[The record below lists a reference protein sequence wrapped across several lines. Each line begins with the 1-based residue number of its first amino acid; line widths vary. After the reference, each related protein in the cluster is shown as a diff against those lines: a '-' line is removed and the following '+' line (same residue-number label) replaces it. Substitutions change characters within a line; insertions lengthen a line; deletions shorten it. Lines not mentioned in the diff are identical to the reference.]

1 MDRVTSRCVVLALL
15 LLAGAGVDGATIR
28 GVPSCTYWLQDREPG
43 GHSSYFNAMWLVGYL
58 SGAAVHSDKDVLRAV
73 DSESIAVWMDNYCKA
88 NASRSVAEG
97 GEALFN
103 EVARRLPADKASNVS
118 LASTSTGKPQS
129 DEAPRPV
136 PPSPSPSVAD
146 APRAPMPAPSTAAA
160 DAPRPAMQSTSPAPA
175 EPVPAPTRSP
185 APVSAEQP
193 APATPSTAPV
203 KAAAKAPAESDVP
216 PATEAHAIALNAPS
230 YLPRALMLAN
240 TLPLANSKYQFK
252 AEQFA
257 RANGCV
263 RPAATMNIRTATSET
278 FAVMCANGSAL
289 SVRCDPDCRDLQ

>member
-1 MDRVTSRCVVLALL
+1 MSTSPTLSHFDVRVAAIGHASRPGSRVADVKRPATHDAIADLPAAVPTYPFIARAYPMDRVTSRCVVLALL

-185 APVSAEQP
+185 
-193 APATPSTAPV
+193 
-203 KAAAKAPAESDVP
+203 
-216 PATEAHAIALNAPS
+216 
-230 YLPRALMLAN
+230 
-240 TLPLANSKYQFK
+240 
-252 AEQFA
+252 
-257 RANGCV
+257 
-263 RPAATMNIRTATSET
+263 
-278 FAVMCANGSAL
+278 
-289 SVRCDPDCRDLQ
+289 